1 MELLATIAALLNI
14 IELGFKIHERV
25 APTKERIA
33 ALSETLQS
41 ISTLIN
47 EVADDLQIGIYPHGR
62 CAQLEQYLH
71 NLDRIFTEGKLRDS
85 EQEKFRTLLTDAV
98 RIEALLV
105 QLNGLSETQKT
116 FNLNMLRS
124 ISGSYAALS
133 QIVKH

>member
-1 MELLATIAALLNI
+1 MELLAAITALLNI
-14 IELGFKIHERV
+14 VELGFKIHERV
-25 APTKERIA
+25 ISTKERIA

-41 ISTLIN
+41 IGALIN
-47 EVADDLQIGIYPHGR
+47 EVADDLQAGIYPHGR

-71 NLDRIFTEGKLRDS
+71 SVDRIFTESMLRDA
-85 EQEKFRTLLTDAV
+85 EREKLQTALIDAV
-98 RIEALLV
+98 RIEALLG
-105 QLNGLSETQKT
+105 QLNSLSEMQKT